1 MSPLIL
7 FYVAII
13 AVIVIGVIVASVL
26 YLNRRRGKEPA
37 GQRPV
42 APPLRKD
49 DGPPAPR

>member
-7 FYVAII
+7 FYIAII
-13 AVIVIGVIVASVL
+13 AAVVIGVIVASVL

-42 APPLRKD
+42 APPLRRD
-49 DGPPAPR
+49 EGPPASR